1 MEANHNKQRE
11 AAPASS
17 GFAWL
22 LQSLTLLRQ
31 QAPRLLLIAV
41 LMQLILSLTQIPLLG
56 VLVVLA
62 VPALS
67 AGILEAFH
75 VSGQGRLPAVSLL
88 FKPLMSPPRSGRL
101 MGLGALVFLVA
112 VLSISVLMP
121 PGSEA
126 PDPELMNRIQQGDME
141 AMAQL
146 DPNYLRRMAIA
157 LMIGIAISGT
167 MSYFTIPLIWFQGQ
181 KLTPALTAGLRA
193 LVRNWKAFLV
203 LALGLALASLPVAI
217 IVGILFSMSGSGGLV
232 SALVMG
238 MIMLLVL
245 LYQMLLFGSQ
255 YCAFRD
261 LFDPGD
267 NRSRDQDDQ
276 DDDSQLVA

>member
-1 MEANHNKQRE
+1 MEPNHLKKRE

-22 LQSLTLLRQ
+22 LQSLTLLRL

-56 VLVVLA
+56 ILVVVA

-75 VSGQGRLPAVSLL
+75 VSGQGRLPAISLL
-88 FKPLMSPPRSGRL
+88 FKPLMSAPRSGRL

-121 PGSEA
+121 AGPEA
-126 PDPELMNRIQQGDME
+126 PDPELLSRIQQGDME

-146 DPNYLRRMAIA
+146 DPYYLKRMAVA

-167 MSYFTIPLIWFQGQ
+167 MSYFTIPLIWFRGL
-181 KLTPALTAGLRA
+181 KLMPALTMGLRA
-193 LVRNWKAFLV
+193 LIRNWKAFMV
-203 LALGLALASLPVAI
+203 LALGLALASIPVAI
-217 IVGILFSMSGSGGLV
+217 VVGILFTISGSGGLV

-238 MIMLLVL
+238 MIMLLL
-245 LYQMLLFGSQ
+245 LFYQMMLFGSQ

-261 LFDPGD
+261 LFDLGD
-267 NRSRDQDDQ
+267 SPHPDQADGG
-276 DDDSQLVA
+276 QLVA